1 MRILFLNNCPTDL
14 LWSEWLEKKSPGQ
27 HLWGV
32 NHLFEHGI
40 YVDVLPY
47 SKYEFLKKISNK
59 IKLLGDLDQQLRT
72 IPHLSKYDA
81 VYCGCQHD
89 TLVLGL
95 MKRLGLIRVPIAIIV
110 HHCIKPIFRNK
121 LLFNLFYSSNDKF
134 ICLNEIVRHQLI
146 DDFHISPEKV
156 TMLEWGVD
164 TDFYDL
170 DTDKISPQETPFIIT
185 AGRTLRDFNTLV
197 EAFTNSP
204 YHLKIYCTEDAEPT
218 IENIPPNVNIYSQ
231 KKLISSREILPEY
244 QKSFA
249 IAVPML
255 EKKEQLIG
263 LTSLLDGMAVGKP
276 IIMTRNQLV
285 NIDIEKENI
294 GIWVEPGDVQGW
306 KNAIA
311 YLFEHPEE
319 AKAMGK
325 RAKKLCE
332 TKYNT
337 RIFATKLACVLN
349 DIPTKKITIPS
360 V

>member
-1 MRILFLNNCPTDL
+1 MRVLFLNNCPTDL

-27 HLWGV
+27 HLWGI
-32 NHLFEHGI
+32 NHLSEYDI

-47 SKYEFLKKISNK
+47 AKYELLQKISHK

-72 IPHLSKYDA
+72 LPNLSKYDA
-81 VYCGCQHD
+81 IYCGCQHD
-89 TLVLGL
+89 TLLLGL
-95 MKRLGLIRVPIAIIV
+95 MKKLGLIRVPITIIV

-134 ICLNEIVRHQLI
+134 ICLNEIVREQLI
-146 DDFHISPEKV
+146 DEFQISPEKV

-170 DTDKISPQETPFIIT
+170 DADQNSPQESPFVIS

-197 EAFTNSP
+197 EAFADSP
-204 YHLKIYCTEDAEPT
+204 HHLKIFCTQDSQPT
-218 IENIPPNVNIYSQ
+218 VKNIPANVSIHSPKN
-231 KKLISSREILPEY
+231 LITSREILPEY

-249 IAVPML
+249 IAIPMV

-285 NIDIEKENI
+285 NIDIEKEQI
-294 GIWVEPGDVQGW
+294 GIWVEPGDIQGW
-306 KNAIA
+306 KNAIS
-311 YLFEHPEE
+311 YLFDHPEE
-319 AKAMGK
+319 AKAMGQ
-325 RAKKLCE
+325 RAKTLCE
-332 TKYNT
+332 TMYNT
-337 RIFATKLACVLN
+337 RTFAAKLASVLN
-349 DIPTKKITIPS
+349 DIPTKK
-360 V
+360 